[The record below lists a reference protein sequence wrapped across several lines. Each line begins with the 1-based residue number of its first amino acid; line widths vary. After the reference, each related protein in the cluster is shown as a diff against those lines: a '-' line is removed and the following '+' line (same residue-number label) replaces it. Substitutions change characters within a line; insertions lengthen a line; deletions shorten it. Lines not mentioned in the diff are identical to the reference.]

1 MAVIKNKKTN
11 TYEVRTYYKD
21 WTGVRK
27 QKTKRGF
34 KRKCDAQDWERAFK
48 LKENR
53 SLDMT
58 FGDFVDIYLN
68 DIKPRIKYNTWLTKK
83 HIVDKKILPYF
94 ADRKLQEI
102 KTADIRQWQ
111 NMIMNHRDANG
122 KREKGELLK
131 RTISFMTGKGSV
143 NHNSRKFHA
152 KNTDPKR
159 SHWNVE
165 YCNQDIREVYHE
177 LFDEALERYNS
188 KQTRKDRKIED
199 YYEKIR
205 SGKQEKSFHEI
216 ILQIGDKDNMGATT
230 KEGQMAARIL
240 DEYMKD
246 FQRRNP
252 TLRVFSA
259 HLHMDE
265 ATPHLHIDFVPYTTG
280 SKRGLDTRVSLKQA
294 LSALGFKGGTR
305 METELNQ
312 WVAAEKQ
319 QLASIMLEH
328 GIEWEQ
334 KGTHE
339 KHLSLLDFEKQE
351 RAKEVATLKEQKAE
365 LEEHNATMQEVNE
378 KWLDHL
384 KNIEQDISSARESWK
399 EADKKAER
407 AKKNVAQYE
416 KKLTEIAPMVKEMER
431 FAEKYSA
438 DPEEVLPETGT
449 LETGKTYREKKAK
462 PLIKK
467 IVLVL
472 RSVYRAYLDLSRKFS
487 DMQKS
492 YDRVLSK
499 INSLTARVEELWSEN
514 KVLREKLGDLN
525 RVERALGRDTV
536 EMIVQREKNLEET
549 QRIQNRERKRRIDR
563 GGR

>member
-1 MAVIKNKKTN
+1 M
-11 TYEVRTYYKD
+11 
-21 WTGVRK
+21 
-27 QKTKRGF
+27 
-34 KRKCDAQDWERAFK
+34 
-48 LKENR
+48 
-53 SLDMT
+53 
-58 FGDFVDIYLN
+58 
-68 DIKPRIKYNTWLTKK
+68 
-83 HIVDKKILPYF
+83 
-94 ADRKLQEI
+94 
-102 KTADIRQWQ
+102 
-111 NMIMNHRDANG
+111 
-122 KREKGELLK
+122 K

-152 KNTDPKR
+152 KNTDPQR

-177 LFDEALERYNS
+177 LFDGALERYNA

-205 SGKQEKSFHEI
+205 SGKQEKPFHEI
-216 ILQIGDKDNMGATT
+216 ILQIGNKDDMGAKTT
-230 KEGQMAARIL
+230 EGQMAAKIL
-240 DEYMKD
+240 DEYMKG
-246 FQRRNP
+246 FQERNP

-265 ATPHLHIDFVPYTTG
+265 ATPHLHIDFVPYITG

-312 WVAAEKQ
+312 WVTAEKQ

-351 RAKEVATLKEQKAE
+351 RAKEVAALEEQKAD
-365 LEEHNATMQEVNE
+365 LAEHNATMQEVNE

-399 EADKKAER
+399 EADKKAEQ

-438 DPEEVLPETGT
+438 DPEEVLPEAGT
-449 LETGKTYREKKAK
+449 LETGKSYREKKVK

-467 IVLVL
+467 IVAVL
-472 RSVYRAYLDLSRKFS
+472 RSVYRAYLDLSRRFS

-492 YDRVLSK
+492 YEKAWSK
-499 INSLTARVEELWSEN
+499 VNSLTARVEELWNEN
-514 KVLREKLGDLN
+514 RDLRERLGDFG

-536 EMIVQREKNLEET
+536 ETIVQKEKRLEEV
-549 QRIQNRERKRRIDR
+549 QRMQKQRHKRKIDR
-563 GGR
+563 GER

>member
-1 MAVIKNKKTN
+1 
-11 TYEVRTYYKD
+11 
-21 WTGVRK
+21 
-27 QKTKRGF
+27 
-34 KRKCDAQDWERAFK
+34 
-48 LKENR
+48 
-53 SLDMT
+53 
-58 FGDFVDIYLN
+58 
-68 DIKPRIKYNTWLTKK
+68 
-83 HIVDKKILPYF
+83 
-94 ADRKLQEI
+94 
-102 KTADIRQWQ
+102 
-111 NMIMNHRDANG
+111 
-122 KREKGELLK
+122 
-131 RTISFMTGKGSV
+131 MTGKGSL

-159 SHWNVE
+159 THWNVE
-165 YCNQDIREVYHE
+165 YCNEDIKDVYHE
-177 LFDEALERYNS
+177 LFDEALKRYND
-188 KQTRKDRKIED
+188 KQTRKDRKIDD

-205 SGKQEKSFHEI
+205 SGKQEKLFHEVI
-216 ILQIGDKDNMGATT
+216 IQIGDKDNMGSETV
-230 KEGQMAARIL
+230 EGQLAAKVL
-240 DEYMKD
+240 DEYMKG
-246 FQRRNP
+246 FQERNP
-252 TLRVFSA
+252 TLRVFAA
-259 HLHMDE
+259 HLHLDE
-265 ATPHLHIDFVPYTTG
+265 ATPHLHIDFIPYVTG

-294 LSALGFKGGTR
+294 LSVLGFKGGTR

-312 WVAAEKQ
+312 WVAAEKE

-351 RAKEVATLKEQKAE
+351 RAKEVAALEEQKAD

-384 KNIEQDISSARESWK
+384 KNIEQDLSSAQESLK

-407 AKKNVAQYE
+407 AKKNKAQYE
-416 KKLTEIAPMVKEMER
+416 KKLMEIAPMVKEMER

-438 DPEEVLPETGT
+438 DPEEVLPEAGT

-467 IVLVL
+467 IVVVL

-492 YDRVLSK
+492 YDRAWSK
-499 INSLTARVEELWSEN
+499 VNLLTARVEELWNEN
-514 KVLREKLGDLN
+514 KVLREKLGDFN

-536 EMIVQREKNLEET
+536 EMIVQREKSLEEA
-549 QRIQNRERKRRIDR
+549 QRIQNRERKRKIDR
-563 GGR
+563 EGR